1 MPPPGPSSV
10 PIASS
15 LSEWVLWFL
24 ANVGGTAVVLGA
36 LFAWLGRRYL
46 DREKAKDELKNN
58 SALEERKTV
67 QQKHILVY
75 RAQFEVEFRAYRRIW
90 STCSDLMDHVARLVH
105 LYQQVELPGQSG
117 TKAGIRNQ
125 ADAALQAA
133 ITASE
138 RQAPFISAEVRDTA
152 TVFIAAARAEVEA
165 FSGALA
171 AEEHRRND
179 YFPEQA
185 FEEAKAGCAMAK
197 SKWNRLEAVIRDRT
211 TKLSII
217 DA

>member
-1 MPPPGPSSV
+1 MPPPSPSAV

-75 RAQFEVEFRAYRRIW
+75 RAQF
-90 STCSDLMDHVARLVH
+90 
-105 LYQQVELPGQSG
+105 
-117 TKAGIRNQ
+117 
-125 ADAALQAA
+125 
-133 ITASE
+133 
-138 RQAPFISAEVRDTA
+138 
-152 TVFIAAARAEVEA
+152 
-165 FSGALA
+165 
-171 AEEHRRND
+171 
-179 YFPEQA
+179 
-185 FEEAKAGCAMAK
+185 
-197 SKWNRLEAVIRDRT
+197 
-211 TKLSII
+211 
-217 DA
+217 